1 MISLTDEPPIPLYG
15 DPNEIYSE
23 DDLFSKLGLDRN
35 QKIADWYFHYPNCL
49 KAVQESKGGY
59 LRDSIAQLESTIRQL
74 KQKGEKVNLAIIF
87 MERLGRE
94 KQLYEIDKN
103 ADNTLKQKSGKEMKV
118 EGVSIH
124 LFVRADVREIRA
136 RGRL

>member
-1 MISLTDEPPIPLYG
+1 MQDEPPVPLYG
-15 DPNEIYSE
+15 NPNEVYS
-23 DDLFSKLGLDRN
+23 DQDMITKLGLDPN

-49 KAVQESKGGY
+49 KAVQESKGSY
-59 LRDSIAQLESTIRQL
+59 LRDSIDQLGSTIRQL
-74 KQKGEKVNLAIIF
+74 KQRGEKVNLAIIF

-103 ADNTLKQKSGKEMKV
+103 TDNTLKHKSGKEVKV

-124 LFVRADVREIRA
+124 LFVRANVRELRT